1 MVLSR
6 TANRMPAARPVAR
19 GLVALTLAAGLSVP
33 LATVT
38 TAAPTTTA
46 TQSIDG
52 LDAVFNFRDIGGLTT
67 GDGRTVKPGLVYRS
81 GDLQHL
87 SDAGAEA
94 MVGAGITNVVDL
106 RTDQE
111 RADGPNRIPEGVRSV
126 DADVV
131 AGIQGGAMR
140 EPQPL
145 NSALGVTDVTAGST
159 QLEQERFGLV
169 GEAML
174 FPAMPNLESANE
186 AYATMFREILDADGA
201 TLVHCTAGKD
211 RTGWGMAVLQTTLG
225 VPRDQ
230 VYADFLATNEAFG
243 HDAAFDSWLDAAF
256 NAVDRIYGSFDDYL
270 ADGIGLTD
278 GEIDQLKDK
287 LLA

>member
-67 GDGRTVKPGLVYRS
+67 EDGRTVKPGLVYRS

-94 MVGAGITNVVDL
+94 MVGAGLTNVVDL

-174 FPAMPNLESANE
+174 FPAMPNLESAN
-186 AYATMFREILDADGA
+186 
-201 TLVHCTAGKD
+201 
-211 RTGWGMAVLQTTLG
+211 
-225 VPRDQ
+225 
-230 VYADFLATNEAFG
+230 
-243 HDAAFDSWLDAAF
+243 
-256 NAVDRIYGSFDDYL
+256 
-270 ADGIGLTD
+270 
-278 GEIDQLKDK
+278 
-287 LLA
+287 